1 MAREYYGGAFT
12 SYTLLF
18 DTPLHECDA
27 AANTSCIPFD
37 PSLMTPEG
45 IAAYV
50 AANPRSGGEVNL
62 LSNDLKT
69 PYSDQFSLG
78 MRNLV
83 RLWGQEWNT
92 SVTLSHIRSK
102 DGIYFRLGNRWPGGN
117 FHENPDATRG
127 GQPWGQA
134 IPGYGCLVLGAKE
147 RKRVGAGKRVCG
159 RVGFGGGR

>member
-1 MAREYYGGAFT
+1 
-12 SYTLLF
+12 
-18 DTPLHECDA
+18 
-27 AANTSCIPFD
+27 
-37 PSLMTPEG
+37 MTPEG

-83 RLWGQEWNT
+83 QLWGQDWNT

-117 FHENPDATRG
+117 FHENPDATWG
-127 GQPWGQA
+127 GQPWAPA
-134 IPGYGCLVLGAKE
+134 IPGDGSLLIGDHSHEYTLKSVLVLIAKTKSSDY
-147 RKRVGAGKRVCG
+147 RWGVTLP
-159 RVGFGGGR
+159 

>member
-12 SYTLLF
+12 SYTLMF
-18 DTPLHECDA
+18 DTPLHECDPA
-27 AANTSCIPFD
+27 ASTNCIPFD

-78 MRNLV
+78 MRKDRKSVVEGKSVSV
-83 RLWGQEWNT
+83 RGDL
-92 SVTLSHIRSK
+92 
-102 DGIYFRLGNRWPGGN
+102 
-117 FHENPDATRG
+117 
-127 GQPWGQA
+127 
-134 IPGYGCLVLGAKE
+134 
-147 RKRVGAGKRVCG
+147 
-159 RVGFGGGR
+159 GGRRIIKKQNKTESTHTETIRQ

>member
-12 SYTLLF
+12 SYTLMF
-18 DTPLHECDA
+18 DTPLHECDPA
-27 AANTSCIPFD
+27 ASTNCIPFD

-83 RLWGQEWNT
+83 QLWGQDWNT

-102 DGIYFRLGNRWPGGN
+102 DEIGRASGR
-117 FHENPDATRG
+117 ERG
-127 GQPWGQA
+127 WQ
-134 IPGYGCLVLGAKE
+134 YV
-147 RKRVGAGKRVCG
+147 
-159 RVGFGGGR
+159 

>member
-1 MAREYYGGAFT
+1 M
-12 SYTLLF
+12 F
-18 DTPLHECDA
+18 DTPLHECDPA
-27 AANTSCIPFD
+27 ASTNCIPFD

-83 RLWGQEWNT
+83 QLWGQDWNT

-117 FHENPDATRG
+117 FHENPDRKSTSALQSLIRTSHD
-127 GQPWGQA
+127 
-134 IPGYGCLVLGAKE
+134 VLCMNK
-147 RKRVGAGKRVCG
+147 
-159 RVGFGGGR
+159 